1 MTRTGRFVGLLLLS
15 LLLACSS
22 KSALNVRPN
31 SDGGEMPSS
40 EAGLADTSANTLEV
54 SVVPDMA
61 PDVVTQT
68 PDTSKNDS
76 VPPMMD
82 VAPDLSLSD
91 VNTVINPDVTGDK
104 SDAYTYFDIRLDAK
118 LPPDG
123 IDIVGN
129 PDAAGDTLD
138 AYTSLLDIRLD
149 GKSPPDLGPDTAKT
163 DSMKD
168 LGSQGEVGVM
178 VSGVEV
184 LPYMNYGTADTTCVA
199 ATASWLDSLTTYLAE
214 DRKCWADS
222 DCNYVSFSNSCG
234 QVCPVPMN
242 VQRVGEFAKNAI
254 GDLDPKCSTCPV
266 LTDYPSCPAPPGDGS
281 VICSNN
287 VCVWK

>member
-1 MTRTGRFVGLLLLS
+1 MTRTGCLVGLLLLS

-22 KSALNVRPN
+22 KSALNVRTN
-31 SDGGEMPSS
+31 GDAGEMPSS

-54 SVVPDMA
+54 SVVADMA

-68 PDTSKNDS
+68 PDSSKNDS

-82 VAPDLSLSD
+82 VAPDLRLSD
-91 VNTVINPDVTGDK
+91 VNTVINPDATGDT
-104 SDAYTYFDIRLDAK
+104 S
-118 LPPDG
+118 
-123 IDIVGN
+123 
-129 PDAAGDTLD
+129 D

-163 DSMKD
+163 DSVKD

-184 LPYMNYGTADTTCVA
+184 VPYMNYGTADTTCVA

-234 QVCPVPMN
+234 LVCPVPMN